1 MKGANK
7 SKSYTFHELFVGL
20 EPKGVGGLGRWADTG
35 GHAEKSLEPR
45 GVEVPLRLGDRP
57 CFVIIPSSAARRM
70 VGRERETE
78 R

>member
-1 MKGANK
+1 M
-7 SKSYTFHELFVGL
+7 GL
-20 EPKGVGGLGRWADTG
+20 EPKGVGGLGMWADT

-45 GVEVPLRLGDRP
+45 GVEVLLRLGDRP